1 MSIKCFTAVLNHCTD
16 WHLQINQQ
24 KTNQQQW
31 RKGGN
36 HVLVSWESL
45 YWVRNWSSRFSDVAS
60 ISLSLPLLT
69 TENALE
75 IADQQWWILF
85 PLECRRNMDIWHA
98 HKSGP
103 TDLCADLQICL
114 RENECFWW
122 NSLTSP
128 LNLSEL
134 LHRFS
139 CRFQIYKST
148 NWLLHRFSCRFQ
160 IYKTTIW
167 LLHIFSRFADLQSW
181 KRIHS
186 LYGGRGG
193 QKSTNKSL

>member
-1 MSIKCFTAVLNHCTD
+1 MLIVKQMKYFNMRRVELLIWASAV
-16 WHLQINQQ
+16 WSWINPIFSWFM
-24 KTNQQQW
+24 TLIF
-31 RKGGN
+31 
-36 HVLVSWESL
+36 LVTPSL
-45 YWVRNWSSRFSDVAS
+45 GQRHRTYDHW
-60 ISLSLPLLT
+60 LPGV
-69 TENALE
+69 
-75 IADQQWWILF
+75 W
-85 PLECRRNMDIWHA
+85 PA

-103 TDLCADLQICL
+103 TDLCADLQICI

-134 LHRFS
+134 LHRYS

-148 NWLLHRFSCRFQ
+148 NGLLHRFSCRFQ

-167 LLHIFSRFADLQSW
+167 LLHRFNRFADLQSW

-186 LYGGRGG
+186 HYGGREG
-193 QKSTNKSL
+193 QKYTNKSS